1 MGGSSKKMI
10 KPISKKKYYE
20 TISEQIEQAIL
31 SGEWAE
37 GSRVPTEDELA
48 GIFQVGRGSIRE
60 AITNLQMSGV
70 LNSSPGIGTY
80 VADNAISC
88 INNHQLADMLN
99 DPESLNDMI
108 DARQILEPQL
118 AACAADQASKKDIK
132 RMQDAVEKAKAAQT
146 PDEWKENGHLFH
158 MALAETCENKILIS
172 LFKSI
177 EEPTRKMLNEQMD
190 EKKMAQQKES
200 YQQILDA
207 IVGNDPQQASRLMAD
222 LLK

>member
-1 MGGSSKKMI
+1 MI

-60 AITNLQMSGV
+60 AITNLQMSGILV
-70 LNSSPGIGTY
+70 SSPGIGTY
-80 VADNAISC
+80 VADNAVSC

-99 DPESLNDMI
+99 DPESI
-108 DARQILEPQL
+108 DEMAKARKVLEPQL
-118 AACAADQASKKDIK
+118 ASYAAENASADDLK
-132 RMQDAVEKAKAAQT
+132 RMKKAIEKAKSISSL
-146 PDEWKENGHLFH
+146 DEWKDYGHLFDI
-158 MALAETCENKILIS
+158 ALAESCKSKILIS

-177 EEPTRKMLNEQMD
+177 EEPTRKVVEGEMTIDLVDRWVSGYQAVYNAIEQKDPVLASQRMS
-190 EKKMAQQKES
+190 A
-200 YQQILDA
+200 IL
-207 IVGNDPQQASRLMAD
+207 
-222 LLK
+222 

>member
-1 MGGSSKKMI
+1 MI

-70 LNSSPGIGTY
+70 LVSSPGIGTY
-80 VADNAISC
+80 VADNAIAC
-88 INNHQLADMLN
+88 INNHQLADTLN
-99 DPESLNDMI
+99 DSESIEDMLQ
-108 DARQILEPQL
+108 ARRILEPLL
-118 AACAADQASKKDIK
+118 AAYAAENASSEDIK
-132 RMQDAVEKAKAAQT
+132 RMQAGINKAKSGR
-146 PDEWKENGHLFH
+146 DLEDWKENGYLFH
-158 MALAETCENKILIS
+158 IALAECCKNKILIS

-177 EEPTRKMLNEQMD
+177 EEPTRKVVDDSGVTIDMIGQWLEGYQMILAAIEQ
-190 EKKMAQQKES
+190 K
-200 YQQILDA
+200 DA
-207 IVGNDPQQASRLMAD
+207 VQASRRMAAV
-222 LLK
+222 LQSK